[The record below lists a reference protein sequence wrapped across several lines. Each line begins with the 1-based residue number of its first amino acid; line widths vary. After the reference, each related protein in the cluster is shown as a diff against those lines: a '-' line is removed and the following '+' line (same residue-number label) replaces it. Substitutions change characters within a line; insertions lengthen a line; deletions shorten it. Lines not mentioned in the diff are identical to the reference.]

1 VEIPWVPFDEVSM
14 PFVRFES
21 VRLRLA
27 RIPSPIYWCVLSG
40 LAALMYQV
48 ILQKL
53 FSYLLGGAL
62 LSTTI
67 VVAAYMTGLTLGGF
81 LTAWFC
87 DRLSARANLLL
98 YASMEL
104 GIAIF
109 GVGSLVG
116 YRVYLDHQVALMA
129 NPAVVRLMSSVF
141 FRSVFAL
148 TALLPMTVLMGATLP
163 VLALGARAG
172 TGDESRDG
180 VRFTSL
186 YSANL
191 LGGMAGVFLSAY
203 LLMPY
208 LGLWGATAVAA
219 LGNLGIVAL
228 VLRYRTMREPKT
240 QRQPRATAPVAAL
253 KSEETVEETLGT
265 ASALTLAFLSGL
277 IMFALE
283 LIWTHLLATVIGAT
297 VYAFANMLLAVF
309 LGLYLAAHREEKRT
323 REVATPLAYLVLWGS
338 VLLALSIPLYALFPL
353 LFSVMGLFSPG
364 FLPRELARLLV
375 AGVLIVPVGY
385 LLSRIFPRLLAVG
398 VPREKRG
405 RALGLLLSVNTFGC
419 LLGLFVADFVL
430 IPRLGSEYS
439 LKGLAVLLALSAL
452 LVDRRGEAKRFARGF
467 ALAWP
472 VLAVAALVIPSW
484 PPSLLLSNRSTYFN
498 LHAEGEFKPL
508 LYLGEDAESGFVSV
522 GRREDGTLELRTN
535 GKFQGDDR
543 EQMSAQYS
551 FGYLPALVSP
561 RTGTAFVIGCG
572 TGVSVRALADAGFSR
587 IDVAEISKP
596 ILHAARVYFREANG
610 AILEDPRVTIIHDD
624 GRNAL
629 ALAPHRYDVISVEL
643 SSIWFAGVANLYSA
657 DFYTMVHDKLAPD
670 GVFQQWV
677 QFHHMRLRD
686 LYVVLNTVHQR
697 FKYVGLWY
705 SGGQGQIVA
714 SDDPLTLDWER
725 MRALAQSHRADRYL
739 SAAEIYQIPFRVV
752 LDPPAMDRFVDAANL
767 RSVLEHN
774 VGRETMPH
782 ALFGLYFKQFVDTDM
797 YPDLEYATPRGNVLP
812 RQELLIPA
820 YFAEFVDRPLAV
832 PFRNLPQQDIP
843 LAEALLAL
851 RNGRCDSSDILKATP
866 ELKAATS
873 APVTRDTDGDQ
884 LAARDAAR

>member
-1 VEIPWVPFDEVSM
+1 M
-14 PFVRFES
+14 PTLRPGS

-27 RIPSPIYWCVLSG
+27 RVPSPIYWCVLSG

-104 GIAIF
+104 GIAVF
-109 GVGSLVG
+109 GMSSLIA

-148 TALLPMTVLMGATLP
+148 MALLPMTVLMGATLP

-172 TGDESRDG
+172 TGDEARDG
-180 VRFTSL
+180 VRFTAL

-208 LGLWGATAVAA
+208 LGLWGATVIAA
-219 LGNLGIVAL
+219 LGNLGIVIL
-228 VLRYRTMREPKT
+228 VLRYRTEREPKAYSA
-240 QRQPRATAPVAAL
+240 RPAEAPAAAPEL
-253 KSEETVEETLGT
+253 EETREEPLGT
-265 ASALTLAFLSGL
+265 ANALALAFLSGL

-323 REVATPLAYLVLWGS
+323 GGAATPLAYLVLWGS
-338 VLLALSIPLYALFPL
+338 ILLALSIPLYALFPL

-430 IPRLGSEYS
+430 IPRIGSEHS

-452 LVDRRGEAKRFARGF
+452 LVDRRGAQAKRFARGF
-467 ALAWP
+467 VLAWP
-472 VLAVAALVIPSW
+472 VLAIAALVIPSW

-498 LHAEGEFKPL
+498 LHAEGEFEPL

-522 GRREDGTLELRTN
+522 ARRGDGTLELRTN

-551 FGYLPALVSP
+551 FGYLPALAAP
-561 RTGTAFVIGCG
+561 RTGTAFIIGCG
-572 TGVSVRALADAGFSR
+572 TGVSVRALADAGFR
-587 IDVAEISKP
+587 KIDLAEISKP
-596 ILHAARVYFREANG
+596 ILHAARVYFRDANG
-610 AILEDPRVTIIHDD
+610 AILEDPRVTVIHDD
-624 GRNAL
+624 CRNAL
-629 ALAPHRYDVISVEL
+629 ALAPYRYDVISVEL

-677 QFHHMRLRD
+677 QFHHIRLQD

-714 SDDPLTLDWER
+714 SDQPLTLDWQR
-725 MRALAQSHRADRYL
+725 MRELARSHRADHYL
-739 SAAEIYQIPFRVV
+739 SAAEIYQIPFRLV
-752 LDPPAMDRFVDAANL
+752 LDPPAMDKFLDVVNL

-774 VGRETMPH
+774 VGRETLPH
-782 ALFGLYFKQFVDTDM
+782 AVFRLYLKQFVDTDM

-812 RQELLIPA
+812 RQDLLIPA
-820 YFAEFVDRPLAV
+820 YFGAFVDRPLEV
-832 PFRNLPQQDIP
+832 PFREVPPQDVP
-843 LAEALLAL
+843 LAQALLEL
-851 RNGRCDSSDILKATP
+851 RNGQCNSSAVLQATP
-866 ELKAATS
+866 ELKTAAS
-873 APVTRDTDGDQ
+873 GCAPRYLLQ
-884 LAARDAAR
+884 LAAAPATREASGD